1 MPGLFE
7 ALTTTHETFR
17 HPFFS
22 YSPNEDRVVVL
33 ASMPPGISQEER
45 SERCAEALRRLF
57 SHGEFKATILGL
69 EGIND
74 LAEYQFWSL
83 SDWVT
88 GGTGEPQSALH
99 FHLKS
104 WEEYIEAQDEIS
116 DGTDGMLPELADVL
130 FCSTALASNESL
142 PIHDL
147 QASLERAG
155 YHADSSAKSGNI
167 TFDMID
173 ELVKN
178 EPDIVL
184 KVTSSWP
191 DPEFYQGIPEQYF
204 VVGDGMEQQ
213 TDAKTIRL
221 YRTILSSAK
230 ARVESANLILEDDEY
245 DYGRLEGL
253 DRAQELLSHSV
264 LITLLLMSYIAQKSG
279 STLKSAVDAHV
290 QKITGR
296 VRAGMP
302 ATKLPGKYRATV

>member
-57 SHGEFKATILGL
+57 LHGEFKATILGL

-74 LAEYQFWSL
+74 LVEYQFWSL
-83 SDWVT
+83 SDWVA

-104 WEEYIEAQDEIS
+104 REEYIEAQDEIS
-116 DGTDGMLPELADVL
+116 GGTDAILSELADVL

-147 QASLERAG
+147 QSSLEKSG
-155 YHADSSAKSGNI
+155 YHADRPTGSGNI
-167 TFDMID
+167 TFDVLD
-173 ELVKN
+173 ELVKK
-178 EPDIVL
+178 EPDIAL
-184 KVTSSWP
+184 RVTSSWP
-191 DPEFYQGIPEQYF
+191 DPEFYQNIPEQYF
-204 VVGDGMEQQ
+204 VLGDGMGQQ
-213 TDAKTIRL
+213 TDAKTTRL

-230 ARVESANLILEDDEY
+230 AHVESANLILEDDEY

-253 DRAQELLSHSV
+253 GRAQELLSHSV

-279 STLKSAVDAHV
+279 STLKSVIDDHV
-290 QKITGR
+290 QKN
-296 VRAGMP
+296 
-302 ATKLPGKYRATV
+302 YRTRTCWYACD